1 MWNSPFRWWFVGIG
15 VFMLFSYGLSGYTR
29 FFTDEG
35 YGIKTAVIEYTDE
48 GAEIIFDLPPD
59 LEHSRVEILEMLQI
73 ETNGKG
79 VIGFSFPNAN
89 MYRFV
94 LPGQKTMN
102 RIANRVTKKVLDMP
116 FHKERTLDM
125 IKYKGYM
132 SKKGKAIIYS
142 GTEIE
147 WEKPPYMIVAMTKG
161 KNKSFKMSSAPIRY
175 RVVDPKDLGR
185 IVPEK

>member
-1 MWNSPFRWWFVGIG
+1 MHTGSDILDVE
-15 VFMLFSYGLSGYTR
+15 VFLR
-29 FFTDEG
+29 
-35 YGIKTAVIEYTDE
+35 

-59 LEHSRVEILEMLQI
+59 LEHPRVEILEMLQI
-73 ETNGKG
+73 ETSGTG
-79 VIGFSFPNAN
+79 LVGFSFPGAV

-102 RIANRVTKKVLDMP
+102 RLANRVTKKVLDMP
-116 FHKERTLDM
+116 FHKEKTLDM

-132 SKKGKAIIYS
+132 SRETKAIIYS

-147 WEKPPYMIVAMTKG
+147 WKKPPYMIVAMTKG
-161 KNKSFKMSSAPIRY
+161 KNKSFKMSSTPIRY

-185 IVPEK
+185 IVPSK